1 MWMSIRHLFINQKP
15 VFIMKKAAFS
25 ILACLF
31 TLCFANADAQS
42 HYSSNHPHHHLTTG
56 VASIIYDPF
65 GTGEIQ
71 EEVYLSLGSHPECT
85 VVSTNVWA
93 TIETANDHWMM
104 LDVYGTGDLGG
115 TAYYN
120 WNDEPYW
127 IHYGWE
133 VQYAD
138 GTWESEGFDVYY

>member
-1 MWMSIRHLFINQKP
+1 
-15 VFIMKKAAFS
+15 
-25 ILACLF
+25 
-31 TLCFANADAQS
+31 
-42 HYSSNHPHHHLTTG
+42 
-56 VASIIYDPF
+56 
-65 GTGEIQ
+65 
-71 EEVYLSLGSHPECT
+71 VY
-85 VVSTNVWA
+85 A

-104 LDVYGTGDLGG
+104 LDVYGTGDSLGG

-138 GTWESEGFDVYY
+138 GTGKRKLWMFIISGSMYK